1 MFLFVLCFNTAL
13 SFVYEMCYI
22 NKLALFNGVSIS
34 SQVVLQNFC
43 IKKNVTFF
51 FISKMFSCFFYGEI
65 LISGYFY
72 FRCLLK
78 YVYMFSFSHTV
89 HWCSTVFTLTLKCS
103 DIVYPLP
110 KSPVFSDCSATKGR
124 AITTCSVS
132 SQLSLCY
139 FSFQQAGR

>member
-51 FISKMFSCFFYGEI
+51 FYFKNVFMF
-65 LISGYFY
+65 
-72 FRCLLK
+72 LLWGNIIFG
-78 YVYMFSFSHTV
+78 MIFLF
-89 HWCSTVFTLTLKCS
+89 
-103 DIVYPLP
+103 
-110 KSPVFSDCSATKGR
+110 
-124 AITTCSVS
+124 
-132 SQLSLCY
+132 
-139 FSFQQAGR
+139 